1 MVIILTVVG
10 PAPKKK
16 KNDDSNENSAERMAL
31 VTEHLTNGD
40 GSEDAGSGCEGGPDS
55 GMEEIRVELE
65 VMAVI
70 TGDWG
75 VGLT

>member
-1 MVIILTVVG
+1 MIILTVVG
-10 PAPKKK
+10 PAPKK

-40 GSEDAGSGCEGGPDS
+40 GSEDAGTGCEGGPDS
-55 GMEEIRVELE
+55 RMEKIRVELE